1 MKKASKTETA
11 ELIKFIDTWMTEHPS
26 FDNKSTL
33 IQIAIAEFLLNRQ
46 NKTLFAQVAQL
57 VEQRTENPRV
67 SGSIPLLSTI
77 DLEMI

>member
-46 NKTLFAQVAQL
+46 NKTLFA
-57 VEQRTENPRV
+57 
-67 SGSIPLLSTI
+67 
-77 DLEMI
+77 